1 MPVIP
6 SSVLIMLLPV
16 LVTISS
22 SDYTDTRLA
31 MVSETIES
39 RGVTDPLTLE
49 AMETVPDTC
58 SSPRG
63 HPTGLPGHTTCP

>member
-31 MVSETIES
+31 W
-39 RGVTDPLTLE
+39 
-49 AMETVPDTC
+49 
-58 SSPRG
+58 
-63 HPTGLPGHTTCP
+63 